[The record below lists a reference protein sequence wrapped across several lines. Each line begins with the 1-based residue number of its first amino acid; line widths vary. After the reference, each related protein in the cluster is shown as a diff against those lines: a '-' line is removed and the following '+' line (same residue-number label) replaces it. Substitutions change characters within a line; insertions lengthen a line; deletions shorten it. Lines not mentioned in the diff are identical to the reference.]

1 MIHFFKEDTYWLD
14 IDIHEWPKGKG
25 ESDLE
30 KFVINDMID
39 NNDVEFRS
47 FLLKLVNNRQTGYIQ
62 LITRDGRRS
71 GQYYHNLENNYHWH
85 DIILLIKEYIKS
97 NGQEIDRKYLKYL
110 VFKWD
115 GNKNIDRLRSSLSPN
130 FGSRALIHRLRENI
144 KLYKT
149 KYLFTQEK
157 MKQKQI
163 IDLLLYKKQIILQGP
178 PGTGKTRLAKQIAN
192 QILNSNPKG
201 LTPLEMIEDF
211 FKEGKSNERYN
222 IDFTNRLSEFYQLFP
237 KNEFHQM
244 DLDDF
249 CIGKGNNTN
258 FCWWIE
264 RGLEKFGK
272 FSPGQSG
279 NYVIYY
285 SKTEDDY
292 IQKYEGSI
300 EENFKKIQD
309 SLKAL
314 VENKNPKLAEEL
326 FGDSFIIKIL
336 NSYYPE
342 EYFPINGRKSLV
354 NALKL
359 FNVDYK
365 KVSTLDLN
373 LNLLKIFQ
381 DFKSKYPSSI
391 TSLDFMSFLFR
402 HFDLKQEGEINVSF
416 DVKSIYRKP
425 SIIQFHPS
433 YTYEDFVR
441 GIVTKT
447 SDKGIVYKTENKI
460 IAELAAEAKEN
471 PYSDFVLIVDEINRA
486 NLSSVLGELIYALE
500 YRYYFDE
507 SEENQREAIVESMYQ
522 LENEEINEKF
532 RELCLPEN
540 LYIIGTMNT
549 ADRSVGQ
556 IDYAVRRRFAFVDVP
571 PENLKMTQGLANFDD
586 ELFESVAKLFKHI
599 TSDFSVHEVQLGHS
613 YFIDK
618 TKEGADMKMR
628 WKYEIRPILLEYIK
642 DGILKE
648 AAKPEIVALDEVYA

>member
-1 MIHFFKEDTYWLD
+1 MRKFFSCSVGKPDKDYVEENLERIIQKRGFVLHKDTKQKGSFGD
-14 IDIHEWPKGKG
+14 ISSGDILILRYNRMFIAYGKVR
-25 ESDLE
+25 ETIITE
-30 KFVINDMID
+30 
-39 NNDVEFRS
+39 DVEW
-47 FLLKLVNNRQTGYIQ
+47 N
-62 LITRDGRRS
+62 
-71 GQYYHNLENNYHWH
+71 HWAFV
-85 DIILLIKEYIKS
+85 DEWYFYNKSNPRVGVPRKGVDKKTIGGGKYGTVKSIAFDFGAAKIKE
-97 NGQEIDRKYLKYL
+97 ID
-110 VFKWD
+110 
-115 GNKNIDRLRSSLSPN
+115 SST
-130 FGSRALIHRLRENI
+130 E
-144 KLYKT
+144 LY
-149 KYLFTQEK
+149 QDI
-157 MKQKQI
+157 I
-163 IDLLLYKKQIILQGP
+163 IDLKMKLNDESLESYISLLKYKKQIILQGP

-201 LTPLEMIEDF
+201 LTPLELVEDF
-211 FKEGKSNERYN
+211 FKEGKSNQRYN
-222 IDFTNRLSEFYQLFP
+222 VDFSNRLAEFYQHFP
-237 KNEFHQM
+237 KNEFHRM

-264 RGLEKFGK
+264 RGLEKYGK
-272 FSPGQSG
+272 FSPGNSG

-285 SKTEDDY
+285 SKTEGDY

-300 EENFKKIQD
+300 EENFKKIQG

-314 VENKNPKLAEEL
+314 VENKDPKLAEEL

-359 FNVDYK
+359 FNVDCK
-365 KVSTLDLN
+365 KLSTLDLN
-373 LNLLKIFQ
+373 FNLLKIFQ
-381 DFKSKYPSSI
+381 NYKSKYPSSI
-391 TSLDFMSFLFR
+391 TSLDFMSFLF
-402 HFDLKQEGEINVSF
+402 KQEGEINVSSN
-416 DVKSIYRKP
+416 VKSIYRKS

-447 SDKGIVYKTENKI
+447 SDKGIIYKTENKI
-460 IAELAAEAKEN
+460 IAELATEAKVN
-471 PYSDFVLIVDEINRA
+471 PYSDFVLIIDEINRA

-507 SEENQREAIVESMYQ
+507 SEENQREAIIESMYQ
-522 LENEEINEKF
+522 LEDEEIKEKF

-571 PENLKMTQGLANFDD
+571 PKNLKITQGLVGFDD
-586 ELFESVAKLFKHI
+586 VLFDKVANLFSHI
-599 TSDFSVHEVQLGHS
+599 TGDFSVHEVQLGHS

-648 AAKPEIVALDEVYA
+648 SAKLEIEALDEAYA